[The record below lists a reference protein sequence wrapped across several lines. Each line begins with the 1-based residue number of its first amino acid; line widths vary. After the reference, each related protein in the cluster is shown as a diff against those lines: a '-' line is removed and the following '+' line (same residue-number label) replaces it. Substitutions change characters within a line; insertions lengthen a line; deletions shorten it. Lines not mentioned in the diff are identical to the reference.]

1 MKKQMREG
9 DNLKIDSVLKAVL
22 KELGNTYEY
31 VKRLGGGEYSNVYLV
46 KHKTSGKEHALK
58 ILDYHFLLQKLERA
72 NPAESRHKF
81 REIKKRFISEAKLY
95 EKIDHPSIVK
105 IHDTGVVSAEEEDIE
120 IPYFIMSYVRGSSL
134 DKVIKNEAP
143 FEMARIVR
151 ISRDV
156 LSAIEIIHQNH
167 IIHRDLKPANIM
179 IEEET
184 GKAVLIDFGIAKD
197 VLSGTKMT
205 TTGALLGTP
214 DYMAPEQFKDSSK
227 VGVKIDIYSFG
238 VVLYEMLTGE
248 PPFKGSFLE
257 LMNAHCKSPTPSV
270 IKKNSDDPIGIQEVI
285 EKAMAK
291 KSNERYSSAREFLDA
306 LTNIKYGDKAKAIRI
321 SKAKNKK
328 RLAAAIGVL
337 FVLLAIGTALFIHQK
352 QVKNERIN
360 GTKAYHALL
369 SSLDLEGY
377 LAFIN
382 RYPRSIYIPGLKN
395 KLKET
400 DKNLPPEK
408 YWIHPIKKNE
418 KAYYELTFG
427 HEHNGH
433 LMIYIPGKNS
443 WIDKY
448 EVSYQQL
455 RTFFK
460 EKKNTTLPIKGNTI
474 IKEGD
479 EYPFVAAP
487 ELAREYCE
495 SYGLRLPLESEW
507 EFAANGGQQVDF
519 PWGNQLPDEAN
530 VWRAN
535 FYSKREEEEKDGF
548 EGTAPVKSFEE
559 FSSPF
564 GVVNMAGNVY
574 EWVQEE
580 NIIKGGC
587 FLSKGTDLKITAKA
601 DGTGTKRGFR
611 CIKTEA
617 PGKSVK
623 Q

>member
-1 MKKQMREG
+1 MKKLE
-9 DNLKIDSVLKAVL
+9 K
-22 KELGNTYEY
+22 TYEY
-31 VKRLGGGEYSNVYLV
+31 IKRLGGGEYSNIYLV
-46 KHKTSGKEHALK
+46 KHRTSGKEHALK
-58 ILDYHFLLQKLERA
+58 ILDYHFLLQKLEKA
-72 NPAESRHKF
+72 NHAESKNKF
-81 REIKKRFISEAKLY
+81 NEIKERFIVEAKLY
-95 EKIDHPSIVK
+95 EKIDHPNIVK
-105 IHDTGVVSAEEEDIE
+105 IHDAGVASAEEEDIE

-143 FEMARIVR
+143 FEMDRILR

-167 IIHRDLKPANIM
+167 IIHRDLKPSNIM

-197 VLSGTKMT
+197 VLRGPKIT

-238 VVLYEMLTGE
+238 VVLFEMLMGE
-248 PPFKGSFLE
+248 PPFKGHFLE
-257 LMNAHCKSPTPSV
+257 LMNAHCKQPIPNVT
-270 IKKNSDDPIGIQEVI
+270 KKNSDDPIGIQEVI

-291 KSNERYSSAREFLDA
+291 KSNERYSSAKEFLDA
-306 LTNIKYGDKAKAIRI
+306 LAHIKYGDTAKAIRK
-321 SKAKNKK
+321 SKAKNKR
-328 RLAAAIGVL
+328 RLVAAIAVL
-337 FVLLAIGTALFIHQK
+337 IVLLVVGSALFLHQR

-360 GTKAYHALL
+360 GTKDIDRLL
-369 SSLDLEGY
+369 VKLDLKGY
-377 LAFIN
+377 LGFIKK
-382 RYPRSIYIPGLKN
+382 YPLSIHIPDLKN
-395 KLKET
+395 KLREK

-408 YWIHPIKKNE
+408 YWTHSIKRNK
-418 KAYYELTFG
+418 KSYYELTFG
-427 HEHNGH
+427 NEYNGH
-433 LMIYIPGKNS
+433 VMIYIPEKNF

-448 EVSYQQL
+448 EVSYHQL
-455 RTFFK
+455 RKFFK

-495 SYGLRLPLESEW
+495 TYGFRLPVETEW
-507 EFAANGGQQVDF
+507 EYAANGGQNIDY
-519 PWGNQLPDEAN
+519 PWGNQLPDAES
-530 VWRAN
+530 VYRAN
-535 FYSKREEEEKDGF
+535 FYSKTEGEEKDGF
-548 EGTAPVKSFEE
+548 EGTAPVKSFEK

-574 EWVQEE
+574 EWVQEK

-587 FLSKGTDLKITAKA
+587 FLSKETDLKITAKA

-617 PGKSVK
+617 PEKSLR
-623 Q
+623 

>member
-1 MKKQMREG
+1 MKT
-9 DNLKIDSVLKAVL
+9 DNVLKAVMKKL
-22 KELGNTYEY
+22 DKTYEY
-31 VKRLGGGEYSNVYLV
+31 LKRLGGGEYSNIYLV
-46 KHKTSGKEHALK
+46 KHKTSGQEHALK
-58 ILDYHFLLQKLERA
+58 ILDYHFLLQKLEKA
-72 NPAESRHKF
+72 NPAESRRKF
-81 REIKKRFISEAKLY
+81 KEIKERFVFEAKLY
-95 EKIDHPSIVK
+95 EKIDHPNIVK
-105 IHDTGVVSAEEEDIE
+105 IHDTGVASAEEEDIE

-143 FEMARIVR
+143 FDMDRILS

-197 VLSGTKMT
+197 VLSGPKIT

-238 VVLYEMLTGE
+238 VVLFEMLMGE
-248 PPFKGSFLE
+248 PPFIGNFVE
-257 LMNAHCKSPTPSV
+257 LMNAHCKQPIPNV
-270 IKKNSDDPIGIQEVI
+270 IKKNSDDPIGIQKVV

-306 LTNIKYGDKAKAIRI
+306 LTQIKYGDRAKAIRK
-321 SKAKNKK
+321 SKAKNKR
-328 RLAAAIGVL
+328 RLVAAMAVL
-337 FVLLAIGTALFIHQK
+337 IVLLVVVSALFLHQQQIK
-352 QVKNERIN
+352 SEKIN
-360 GTKAYHALL
+360 GTKNIDRLL
-369 SSLDLEGY
+369 LKLDLNGY
-377 LAFIN
+377 LGFIKK
-382 RYPRSIYIPGLKN
+382 YPQSIHIPDLKN
-395 KLKET
+395 KLREK

-408 YWIHPIKKNE
+408 YWTHSIKRNE
-418 KAYYELTFG
+418 KSYYELTFG
-427 HEHNGH
+427 NEHNGH
-433 LMIYIPGKNS
+433 LMIYIPGKNF

-448 EVSYQQL
+448 EVSYRHFRKFL
-455 RTFFK
+455 E
-460 EKKNTTLPIKGNTI
+460 EKKNTNLPIKGNTI

-495 SYGLRLPLESEW
+495 SYGFRLPLETEW
-507 EFAANGGQQVDF
+507 EYAANGGQNIDY
-519 PWGNQLPDEAN
+519 PWGNQLPDEES
-530 VWRAN
+530 VYRAN
-535 FYSKREEEEKDGF
+535 FYSKIEGEEKDGF
-548 EGTAPVKSFEE
+548 EGTAPVKSFEK

-574 EWVQEE
+574 EWVQEK

-587 FLSKGTDLKITAKA
+587 FLSKGTDLKITAKT
-601 DGTGTKRGFR
+601 DGAGTKRGFR

-617 PGKSVK
+617 PGKNLR